1 MLKRSNSSDDRKAC
15 QKRVRADIEPKRKH
29 LVAIIE
35 TLRHVINLPDV
46 LACTVTAYFGPTW
59 WKCSSDNYS
68 QRVAY
73 VDATVENAI
82 ALTATLPIKMHSIF
96 PDHAFMV
103 PNLRINRMYKSRK
116 AESQWVKC
124 ASFYHSIKPD
134 VHEHVA
140 EFFRSTSSSPFF
152 EGSWFKQVAQLFAV
166 ATTPHSND
174 EEDDYFSRVFDDDA
188 ANYKNKIRTNVFDF
202 LFSTK
207 YVAIPSNGPL
217 TIIVF
222 ALTSIAVTQN
232 LESEIF
238 PRLFLW
244 AYGLNSVS
252 NLRLEFREI
261 LNYNLS
267 LVLNLGE
274 RAIDH
279 RFYFNS

>member
-1 MLKRSNSSDDRKAC
+1 MLKRSNPSDDWKAC
-15 QKRVRADIEPKRKH
+15 QKRARVDIEPKRKH

-46 LACTVTAYFGPTW
+46 IACMVTAYFGPTW
-59 WKCSSDNYS
+59 WKCSANNFN

-73 VDATVENAI
+73 VDVTVENAI
-82 ALTATLPIKMHSIF
+82 ALTATLPIKMHSTF
-96 PDHAFMV
+96 PDNAFLV
-103 PNLRINRMYKSRK
+103 PNLRINRMRESRK
-116 AESQWVKC
+116 AESQWMKC

-174 EEDDYFSRVFDDDA
+174 EEDDYFSRVFNDDA

-244 AYGLNSVS
+244 AYGLNSVT
-252 NLRLEFREI
+252 NWRLEFREI